1 MHHALLEPE
10 LLKLLPLPR
19 LQEKNSERLSVNP
32 VFFLALGELTTIAQ
46 LLLDGRHLY
55 LHTKDRHYCGLGCRI

>member
-10 LLKLLPLPR
+10 LLKLLALPH
-19 LQEKNSERLSVNP
+19 LQEKKSERLSVNP
-32 VFFLALGELTTIAQ
+32 VFFLALGELTRIAQ

-55 LHTKDRHYCGLGCRI
+55 LHTKDRH